1 MVKICTQKAYFIFIK
16 IAYFISDS
24 GLSSHIMMDTII
36 AKAKGFLLNPV
47 ETFQQ
52 VKDDEPKIAFTY
64 FAVLL
69 FIYSLFTGFVKQI
82 ALDSTFFNVFPA
94 ESGIFI
100 VFITT
105 FIVTCIAA
113 LIFAAWLHL
122 WVYILGGKNGIMQTM
137 KAILYGSTA
146 HLLLGWIPVIGMLF
160 SLWALMA
167 SILGV
172 RELQNLSTG
181 KAVTAFVIAVAIPL
195 ILIVVLGPFF
205 FVTFMSV
212 TGVDIAPENLFL

>member
-82 ALDSTFFNVFPA
+82 ALDSTFFNVLDRK
-94 ESGIFI
+94 S
-100 VFITT
+100 
-105 FIVTCIAA
+105 
-113 LIFAAWLHL
+113 
-122 WVYILGGKNGIMQTM
+122 
-137 KAILYGSTA
+137 
-146 HLLLGWIPVIGMLF
+146 
-160 SLWALMA
+160 
-167 SILGV
+167 
-172 RELQNLSTG
+172 
-181 KAVTAFVIAVAIPL
+181 
-195 ILIVVLGPFF
+195 VV
-205 FVTFMSV
+205 
-212 TGVDIAPENLFL
+212 